1 MEYDRI
7 SRYQP
12 PFQNLN
18 QVLDYSRR
26 PTVRCL
32 YYTIFLICPTEMV
45 IKSAPYLHQKILI
58 VYSI

>member
-18 QVLDYSRR
+18 QVLDYSHR
-26 PTVRCL
+26 PTVRSVS
-32 YYTIFLICPTEMV
+32 IIDFL
-45 IKSAPYLHQKILI
+45 
-58 VYSI
+58 

>member
-18 QVLDYSRR
+18 QVLDYSHR

-32 YYTIFLICPTEMV
+32 YYRLPI
-45 IKSAPYLHQKILI
+45 Y
-58 VYSI
+58 